1 MMTRHEIESKLSAH
15 KEELRDMGV
24 DSLFLFGSYLKGE
37 ADGQSDLDL
46 LVEFR
51 DPVGLFQFF
60 KVQHRLEEILRVDKV
75 DLVERGALH
84 PALRDDVLREAVG
97 VA

>member
-1 MMTRHEIESKLSAH
+1 MTRQEIESKLSPH
-15 KEELRDMGV
+15 KAELRDMGV
-24 DSLFLFGSYLKGE
+24 DSLFLFGSHLAGK
-37 ADGQSDLDL
+37 ADGQSDVDL

-51 DPVGLFQFF
+51 EPVSLFQFF

-84 PALRDDVLREAVG
+84 PALRDDVFREAVG